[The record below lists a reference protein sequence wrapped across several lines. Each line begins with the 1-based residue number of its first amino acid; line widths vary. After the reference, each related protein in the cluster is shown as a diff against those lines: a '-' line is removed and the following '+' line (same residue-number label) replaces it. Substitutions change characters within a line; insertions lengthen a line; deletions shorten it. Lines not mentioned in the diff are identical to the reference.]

1 MKATMAPDDSNQPP
15 PAKPAPGPM
24 TFRRA
29 VKRALTPFVVV
40 LATLYFVIDALFLLL
55 VRPLADW
62 IGRQAI
68 FPRLRAWIQSLGP
81 YPTLALFLIP
91 LIILEPVKPVAAYLV
106 GTGHY
111 MSGTAVL
118 IIGELL
124 KITIVERL
132 FHLGRDKLMT
142 IAAFAWSYNF
152 LMGWLAYLK
161 SLPPWQ
167 AVMRRFIAIKARARL
182 LAAAARRMAAAVR
195 RVAADIKQR
204 WTAYWADPA

>member
-1 MKATMAPDDSNQPP
+1 MAPDESDQPN
-15 PAKPAPGPM
+15 PARSVARPM

-29 VKRALTPFVVV
+29 AKGVLKPVVIV
-40 LATLYFVIDALFLLL
+40 LATLYFVIDALFLML
-55 VRPLADW
+55 VRPVANW
-62 IGRQAI
+62 IGRLAI

-91 LIILEPVKPVAAYLV
+91 LIILEPVKPVAAFLI

-111 MSGTAVL
+111 VFGTVVL
-118 IIGELL
+118 VIGEIL

-142 IAAFAWSYNF
+142 IKAFAWTYNYI
-152 LMGWLAYLK
+152 MGWLAYLE

-167 AVMRRFIAIKARARL
+167 AVMRRFLAIKARGRL
-182 LAAAARRMAAAVR
+182 IADAVKSMVAAVKRMAADV
-195 RVAADIKQR
+195 KQR